1 MAGDLGGA
9 IQDAYVGVGGHQG
22 QRPAHGLGRDGIV
35 VEIETH
41 IDGLAG
47 AHRARSGR
55 C

>member
-9 IQDAYVGVGGHQG
+9 VQDAHLRVGGHQG

-41 IDGLAG
+41 VDGLAG
-47 AHRARSGR
+47 AHRARSDR